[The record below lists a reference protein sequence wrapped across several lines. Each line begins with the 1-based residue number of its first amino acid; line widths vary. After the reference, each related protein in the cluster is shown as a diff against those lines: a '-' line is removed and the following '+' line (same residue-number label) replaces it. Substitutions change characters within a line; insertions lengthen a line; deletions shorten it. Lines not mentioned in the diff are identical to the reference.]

1 MRRLLIAFAR
11 PSKRVEDHL
20 REGMPDDD
28 PESIPFEM
36 DDLPIARGDRVLYVV
51 GGKVPAY
58 VAWATAAS
66 GWKTGRS
73 GAWKDWE
80 YFQINQR
87 RVLKE
92 YVSAQDV
99 SRATGFKPP
108 RKPCEVP
115 TEMASRV
122 WRVAR
127 SRPLDM
133 TDRAIEG
140 SATETRSRF
149 RNPRLRE
156 LALIRAAGKCEGC
169 LRNFHE
175 YANGLGRRCLVV
187 HHKNQLSDTDQPVET
202 AVSQLAVVCANCH
215 MIIHTDSKRAMSLTE
230 LRRRLSMD

>member
-11 PSKRVEDHL
+11 PSKKVEAYL

-28 PESIPFEM
+28 PESIPFGIGG
-36 DDLPIARGDRVLYVV
+36 LPIARGDRVLSVV
-51 GGKVPAY
+51 GGRVPAY
-58 VAWATAAS
+58 VAWETAAS

-73 GAWKDWE
+73 GAWKNWE
-80 YFQINQR
+80 YFQVNQR
-87 RVLKE
+87 HVLKE

-99 SRATGFKPP
+99 FRATGFKPP
-108 RKPCEVP
+108 HKSCEVP
-115 TEMASRV
+115 AELAPKV

-127 SRPLDM
+127 QRPLDV
-133 TDRAIEG
+133 TDHAIEG
-140 SATETRSRF
+140 AATETRSRF

-169 LRNFHE
+169 GRNFHE

-215 MIIHTDSKRAMSLTE
+215 MIIHTDSQRAMSLTE
-230 LRRRLSMD
+230 LRRRLSRN

>member
-1 MRRLLIAFAR
+1 MRRLLISFAR
-11 PSKRVEDHL
+11 PSKKVEAHL

-28 PESIPFEM
+28 PEAMPFEM
-36 DDLPIARGDRVLYVV
+36 EDLPIARGDRVLYVV
-51 GGKVPAY
+51 GGRVPAY
-58 VAWATAAS
+58 VAWATVAS

-73 GAWKDWE
+73 GAWKNWE
-80 YFQINQR
+80 YFETSQR
-87 RVLKE
+87 RVLRE

-99 SRATGFKPP
+99 FRATGFKPP
-108 RKPCEVP
+108 RKSCEVP
-115 TEMASRV
+115 AEFASAV

-127 SRPLDM
+127 HKPLDV

-140 SATETRSRF
+140 AATETRSRF

-156 LALIRAAGKCEGC
+156 LALIRAAGRCEGC
-169 LRNFHE
+169 RRNFYE

-215 MIIHTDSKRAMSLTE
+215 MILHTDSKRAMSLTE
-230 LRRRLSMD
+230 LRRRLSKN